1 MSYFN
6 LEETSP
12 TRSPTELIIFRSI
25 QFSLLII
32 RFFTLIFFAT
42 QTIRHVRLNL
52 TEKGKIDKYILGTL
66 VCMGFSFLGFF
77 VYRGLE
83 IGVDFAMSITDGTP
97 AEEKVIIWK

>member
-1 MSYFN
+1 M
-6 LEETSP
+6 
-12 TRSPTELIIFRSI
+12 
-25 QFSLLII
+25 
-32 RFFTLIFFAT
+32 
-42 QTIRHVRLNL
+42 QTVRHVRLNL